1 MATPHRCWVILVG
14 DVPTSFRAR
23 EREDLVPAFKQLQR
37 TQPTVALRWFERG
50 RVWESPDAAQAAM
63 KLAAT
68 AAREKRPRREPG
80 AEPRRG
86 RDWRPGGEHKDPR
99 ARFELTRDQKR
110 AKFKRN
116 LIAGSGEAGSPS
128 GPSER
133 SEQSAPSER
142 APRAPR
148 ATSAPRAP
156 RADASAS
163 APKRVRPK
171 GDPFAD

>member
-50 RVWESPDAAQAAM
+50 RVWESPDAAQAAI

-116 LIAGSGEAGSPS
+116 LIAGSGEAP
-128 GPSER
+128 ET
-133 SEQSAPSER
+133 
-142 APRAPR
+142 PR

-156 RADASAS
+156 RADTPAS

>member
-37 TQPTVALRWFERG
+37 TQPTVKLRWFERG
-50 RVWESPDAAQAAM
+50 KVWESPDAAQAAL

-116 LIAGSGEAGSPS
+116 LIAGSGEAPD
-128 GPSER
+128 
-133 SEQSAPSER
+133 
-142 APRAPR
+142 APR

-156 RADASAS
+156 RADAPAS
-163 APKRVRPK
+163 PPKRVRPK

>member
-50 RVWESPDAAQAAM
+50 RVWESPDAAQAAI

-68 AAREKRPRREPG
+68 AALEKRPRREPG

-116 LIAGSGEAGSPS
+116 LIAGSGEAPD
-128 GPSER
+128 
-133 SEQSAPSER
+133 APSEPG

-148 ATSAPRAP
+148 ATSTPRVDAPAAP
-156 RADASAS
+156 
-163 APKRVRPK
+163 PKRVRPK